1 MGNRMVRLEE
11 IKRILKEMH
20 GVGYINQK
28 AASEQQKV
36 VATNVSD
43 ISFDLFVQIKVEN
56 PNYAVDKSPIL
67 KKYKVDG
74 DEEQEP
80 SIAVMSYFNDNPNA
94 LHEMIG
100 YFFFGKKKT
109 YITENHLFYMKL
121 FSMYKD
127 DFCDIFLVSKNGK
140 FWIVDE
146 KKTDMKLVDFI
157 SRYIVDLAPEL
168 RGRIEQLFDNKKS
181 EHDFIQSELNDIA
194 KNLSDYAQSK
204 NFDLQSGAITFMDFL
219 GWKGL
224 WQNRGN
230 TNHLENVSNL
240 INGIK
245 EVVRLY
251 TCELFPHSEEIQLS
265 KLISISDTI
274 AIFTPQIPNC
284 AQVDLLKLHAKIAK
298 YILEECVKKTYPIRG
313 AITLGKYNTKNNI
326 MIGPGIDE
334 CASWHE
340 TCNWIGVHFT
350 PSAELHLKLIQQNG
364 NNDGMQNIVNYNVP
378 VKNGYPKVGYCVN
391 WKVDNNDFTNLMN
404 KVQSLMPEI
413 AGKYM
418 NTYDFLNRKGA
429 EGNGKDDVY
438 KK

>member
-1 MGNRMVRLEE
+1 MNDGMVRLEK
-11 IKRILKEMH
+11 IKKILKEMH
-20 GVGYINQK
+20 EVGYISQK
-28 AASEQQKV
+28 AVSEQQKV
-36 VATNVSD
+36 VATKVSE
-43 ISFDLFVQIKVEN
+43 ISFDLFSQIKKEN
-56 PNYAVDKSPIL
+56 PNYTVDKNSIL
-67 KKYKVDG
+67 RKYKVDG

-80 SIAVMSYFNDNPNA
+80 TVAVVSYFKDNPNA
-94 LHEMIG
+94 MHEMVG
-100 YFFFGKKKT
+100 YFFFGKKKA
-109 YITENHLFYMKL
+109 YLTENHLFYMKL

-146 KKTDMKLVDFI
+146 KKTEMRLVDFI
-157 SRYIVDLAPEL
+157 SSYIVDLAPEL
-168 RGRIEQLFDNKKS
+168 RGRIEQLFDNKKL
-181 EHDFIQSELNDIA
+181 EHDYIQIELNDIA
-194 KNLSDYAQSK
+194 KVLSNHAQSK
-204 NFDLQSGAITFMDFL
+204 NYDFQSGAITFMDFL

-240 INGIK
+240 INEIK
-245 EVVRLY
+245 EVVCLY

-284 AQVDLLKLHAKIAK
+284 DQEDLLKLHAKIAK
-298 YILEECVKKTYPIRG
+298 YILEKCVKKTYPIRG
-313 AITLGKYNTKNNI
+313 AITLGKYSTKNNI

-350 PSAELHLKLIQQNG
+350 PSAELHLKLIQH
-364 NNDGMQNIVNYNVP
+364 DDMQNIVNYNVP

-391 WKVDNNDFTNLMN
+391 WKVDNNDFTNLVN

-418 NTYDFLNRKGA
+418 NTYEFLNRK
-429 EGNGKDDVY
+429 EEKSNGKDDVC

>member
-1 MGNRMVRLEE
+1 MEMLEK
-11 IKRILKEMH
+11 IKEILKEMH
-20 GVGYINQK
+20 GVGYISQK
-28 AASEQQKV
+28 AVSDQQKV
-36 VATNVSD
+36 VAAKVYD
-43 ISFDLFVQIKVEN
+43 ISFDLFSKIKVEN
-56 PNYAVDKSPIL
+56 PNYTINKSPIL

-80 SIAVMSYFNDNPNA
+80 TMAIVSYFMDNPDA
-94 LHEMIG
+94 MHEMIG
-100 YFFFGKKKT
+100 YFFFGKKKA
-109 YITENHLFYMKL
+109 YETENHLFYMKI

-127 DFCDIFLVSKNGK
+127 DFCDIFLVSKKGK

-146 KKTDMKLVDFI
+146 KKTEMRLVDFI
-157 SRYIVDLAPEL
+157 SCYIVDLAPEL

-181 EHDFIQSELNDIA
+181 EHDFIQNELNNIA
-194 KNLSDYAQSK
+194 KVLSDYAQSK
-204 NFDLQSGAITFMDFL
+204 NYDLQSGVITFMDFL

-230 TNHLENVSNL
+230 ANHLENVSNL
-240 INGIK
+240 INEIK
-245 EVVRLY
+245 EVVRIY

-274 AIFTPQIPNC
+274 AIFTPQIPNY

-350 PSAELHLKLIQQNG
+350 PSAELHLKLIQHNR
-364 NNDGMQNIVNYNVP
+364 NNDDMQNIINYNVP
-378 VKNGYPKVGYCVN
+378 VKHGYPKVGYCVN
-391 WKVDNNDFTNLMN
+391 WKVDNNDFANLMN

-418 NTYDFLNRKGA
+418 NTYDFLNRK
-429 EGNGKDDVY
+429 EDESNGKDDVR